1 MWSLATNDSAETNNR
16 IKLTRFCESKSEQWN
31 LKCAG
36 HSVNSNPIFVST
48 EPFQSI
54 KSALQQPTRDELVPP
69 TGDYSKA
76 EAFSIEVSFVNRR
89 LQNRFNSANEN
100 R

>member
-1 MWSLATNDSAETNNR
+1 MGSLATNDSAKTNNR

-31 LKCAG
+31 FKCAG
-36 HSVNSNPIFVST
+36 HPVHNNTILVST
-48 EPFQSI
+48 EAFQRIKRPFE
-54 KSALQQPTRDELVPP
+54 QPTRDKFIPAA
-69 TGDYSKA
+69 GYYSKA